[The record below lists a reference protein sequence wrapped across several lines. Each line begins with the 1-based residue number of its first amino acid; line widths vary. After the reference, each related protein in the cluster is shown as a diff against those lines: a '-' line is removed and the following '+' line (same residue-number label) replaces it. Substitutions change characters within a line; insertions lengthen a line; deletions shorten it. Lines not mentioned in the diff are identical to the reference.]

1 MIGKT
6 NGGSGGTG
14 ATLTVTAPALC
25 TVSISKDGKT
35 KTKTAGADG
44 TAVFKGLGTGTWT
57 VNMTDGVQ
65 TAPTRTAYIIADYAI
80 TTSFFAATIH
90 ITYPAGSTCTATDGV
105 TSLTAPDTSGTW
117 DCVVPNAGDW
127 TVALDSGFSEVV
139 NGIIDGGSY
148 TVDKWYLYNLGE
160 EHVAITGGW
169 VPVKGLSSYWEGG
182 YVVVKGADHF
192 ECNATSGNYTYSYL
206 ATSAPIDLTTINEI
220 CINVLSATASGSTYH
235 HRRIS
240 IANGNSYEEMHTKCV
255 ASTEFRTG
263 TTGMVRLDVSKITG
277 RYFIGVGAEYEGHS
291 VGSLKVSGVWLR

>member
-1 MIGKT
+1 MIGRVNT
-6 NGGSGGTG
+6 GGGGTG

-25 TVSISKDGKT
+25 TVSISRDGKT

-44 TAVFKGLGTGTWT
+44 TAVFKGLETGTWT
-57 VNMTDGVQ
+57 VTITDGGQQAQKTVAV
-65 TAPTRTAYIIADYAI
+65 TVDYSTKI
-80 TTSFFAATIH
+80 TFFSATIH
-90 ITYPAGSTCTATDGV
+90 ITYPAGSTCTVTDGV

-148 TVDKWYLYNLGE
+148 TVDKWYLYNLGDE
-160 EHVAITGGW
+160 RAAVTGGW

-220 CINVLSATASGSTYH
+220 SINVLIATASGSPYT
-235 HRRIS
+235 HRRIT
-240 IANGNSYEEMHTKCV
+240 IAAGNSYNAIHLNRV
-255 ASTEFRTG
+255 ASTEFPVG
-263 TTGMVRLDVSKITG
+263 TTGMVSLDVSKITG
-277 RYFIGVGAEYEGHS
+277 EYFIGVGAEYEAHLT
-291 VGSLKVSGVWLR
+291 GSLQVSGVWLR